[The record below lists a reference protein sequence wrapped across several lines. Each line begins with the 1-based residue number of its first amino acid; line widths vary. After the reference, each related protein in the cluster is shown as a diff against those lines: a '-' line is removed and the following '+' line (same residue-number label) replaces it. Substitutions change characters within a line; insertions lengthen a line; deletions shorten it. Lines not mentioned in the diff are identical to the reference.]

1 MLHGIQHGLRGGRHG
16 DDDRPSR
23 AWERE
28 APEPSLT
35 AIPLPEAPAA
45 EARPHGVQACGRARV
60 SCVVDVTYRKRGRS
74 GEGQRLR
81 RG

>member
-1 MLHGIQHGLRGGRHG
+1 MLHGINMASEVDGTGMMTGR
-16 DDDRPSR
+16 PL

-45 EARPHGVQACGRARV
+45 LPRAVQACGRVSV
-60 SCVVDVTYRKRGRS
+60 SCVVDVTDRERGRG
-74 GEGQRLR
+74 GEGRRLR